1 MSEPLDPQE
10 AATLFYSGSPMA
22 FVAVPTESFVCGQ
35 WMGQRALVMPIPFD
49 DPVAYFTEHP
59 VMLYDPDSVPS
70 GPAVSATI
78 TAGAPYAT
86 APKERKHGR
95 AR

>member
-49 DPVAYFTEHP
+49 DAVAYFTEHP
-59 VMLYDPDSVPS
+59 VMLYDPNAP
-70 GPAVSATI
+70 PMTATI
-78 TAGAPYAT
+78 TAGTPYTPA
-86 APKERKHGR
+86 
-95 AR
+95 